1 MPSKSARK
9 RESEALQHIGEELV
23 RLSDA
28 ELERLPL
35 AEPLRDAIVVARGI
49 TSRSALRRQRQLIGK
64 LMRGADADAIGAT
77 LREIARRDR
86 EEAEAFHAAERWR
99 DRIAA
104 EGEPAAAAFAE
115 LTGRRSPQLDAL
127 VRELAAAADE
137 TRARTARRQ
146 LFRLVRD
153 ELAIAR
159 NDTSNDGDG
168 K

>member
-9 RESEALQHIGEELV
+9 RESEALQAMGERLV

-35 AEPLRDAIVVARGI
+35 AEPLKSAIVDARGI

-64 LMRGADADAIGAT
+64 LMRSADAEAIGAA
-77 LREIARRDR
+77 LADIARRSR
-86 EEAEAFHAAERWR
+86 AEAASFHAAERWR

-104 EGEPAAAAFAE
+104 EGPPAAAAFAE
-115 LTGRRSPQLDAL
+115 QTGAPG
-127 VRELAAAADE
+127 RELEELARALAGADE
-137 TRARTARRQ
+137 ARTRQIRRRM
-146 LFRLVRD
+146 FRLVRD
-153 ELAIAR
+153 ALAVTGNEIAE
-159 NDTSNDGDG
+159 DGDE